1 MTKED
6 LQSYQVLKR
15 EVTYLYKR
23 CNNLPWTDR
32 ELGERA
38 ALWQEAMDRANEA
51 LLAIET
57 ALSQLKPEERQVL
70 RLRYIDGLS
79 WTQVCLRAHYSR
91 TQAFRIHAS
100 ALKRLAK

>member
-6 LQSYQVLKR
+6 LQNYQTLKS
-15 EVTYLYKR
+15 EALYL
-23 CNNLPWTDR
+23 DR
-32 ELGERA
+32 QIARSSGDEITRKTWEESKARVN
-38 ALWQEAMDRANEA
+38 RA

-57 ALSQLKPEERQVL
+57 DLEGLKPAERQVL

-91 TQAFRIHAS
+91 TQVFRIHAA